1 MVDFGLVTVLTE
13 DSLQPDELA
22 RWAEEQ
28 GFESMWHGEHSHIP
42 TSRRSPFPLGGEL
55 PEWYKHFFDPV
66 VALSAAAAVT
76 DRIKLGSSVMLLPE
90 HHPIHLAKQAACLD
104 VAAQGRLLL
113 GIGAGW
119 NAEEMA
125 DHGVA
130 FKDRWKVTRETVLAM
145 REIWTKEAAEYHG
158 EFVDFG
164 PLWCWPKPVQPGGPP
179 IIMGAN
185 SKWTPA
191 RVAEYCDGWFPL
203 DGPGDLAT
211 GMAAIR
217 AEAEKIGRDPAS
229 IEMSVI
235 AGYEAAAPARGVAR
249 IGELIEMGFTRIAF
263 LLEPGTP
270 DLQWPALEGHCKMMQ
285 QFA

>member
-1 MVDFGLVTVLTE
+1 MVDFGLVTVFTE
-13 DSLQPDELA
+13 DTLQPAEVA
-22 RWAEEQ
+22 RWAEAE
-28 GFESMWHGEHSHIP
+28 GFESLWQGEHSHIP
-42 TSRRSPFPLGGEL
+42 ASRKTPFPLGGDL
-55 PEWYKHFFDPV
+55 PEWYKHFFDPI

-76 DRIKLGSSVMLLPE
+76 ERLQVGSSVVLLPE
-90 HHPIHLAKQAACLD
+90 HNAIHLAKQAACLD
-104 VAAQGRLLL
+104 QVAGGRLLL

-145 REIWTKEAAEYHG
+145 REIWTKEVAEFHG
-158 EFVDFG
+158 EFIDFD
-164 PLWCWPKPVQPGGPP
+164 PLWCWPKPVRSGGPP

-185 SKWTPA
+185 SKWTPK

-203 DGPGDLAT
+203 DGQGDLAG

-217 AEAEKIGRDPAS
+217 REAEAIGRDPAT

-235 AGYEAAAPARGVAR
+235 TGYEAASPDQGADRVGH
-249 IGELIEMGFTRIAF
+249 LIEMGFSRIAF
-263 LLEPGTP
+263 LYEPGP
-270 DLQWPALEGHCKMMQ
+270 PAAQWPVLERHREVMGR
-285 QFA
+285 FS